1 MRQRRKDDATVDAQF
16 SPSSSPARNQDDT
29 KVGKTSGANATSV
42 YTESAQNASLLKA
55 RCMKDFLARACFVGI
70 FVTENMLH
78 STYFELEVDTMVHP
92 ALAPLPREV
101 AVAVHL
107 VLIVFG
113 FFGAIFVLL
122 SSFDTAGRTA
132 LTKGTSMMLVF
143 MGIITWTW
151 WINRHGMP
159 YWQLDPYP
167 FWDIRCSAE
176 KKNRTVHI
184 LKNISIIGALTIFQQ
199 MAKYEQDAQPAK
211 PSFFEG
217 LITALRPWTF
227 TSTLAPQLVGLA
239 VLRCMLKLELPGYR
253 VTLALLFSLVAVQAT
268 ANLVNSWRDFV
279 KGVDTKESA
288 GDRTLVDNLVSIQ
301 TLQVLIVLSLTCW
314 LSFFFWSVI
323 ATDFSPVVLGLA
335 VLGTFLAIGYTA
347 GPAPLKYLGLG
358 DLAVFVCFGPG
369 VVAYSTTIL
378 VGYVPLEVIVFTVP
392 TTLYVIA
399 ILQANNYR
407 DMEADQHSGARTLA
421 ILLGPRGSLAYYG
434 LLLYSAHAGA
444 VAAGYWYNC
453 LGATASLLV
462 LPQSIWLCLRIQ
474 NQATLRT
481 QDEETAKSAMMF
493 GVALALGI
501 MTMPGTEFSM
511 HGLGATA
518 LVVVVLKLFAD

>member
-1 MRQRRKDDATVDAQF
+1 MGSMTMRKRRQNDATTEAEA
-16 SPSSSPARNQDDT
+16 SPT
-29 KVGKTSGANATSV
+29 KVDTMNGANDAGICKG
-42 YTESAQNASLLKA
+42 SAQNASLLRA
-55 RCMKDFLARACFVGI
+55 RCLKDFLARLCFVGI

-78 STYFELEVDTMVHP
+78 SAYFELEVDTMVHP

-101 AVAVHL
+101 AVAVHV

-151 WINRHGMP
+151 WINRHGKP

-167 FWDIRCSAE
+167 FWDLRCSAE

-184 LKNISIIGALTIFQQ
+184 LKNVSIVGALT
-199 MAKYEQDAQPAK
+199 
-211 PSFFEG
+211 
-217 LITALRPWTF
+217 
-227 TSTLAPQLVGLA
+227 
-239 VLRCMLKLELPGYR
+239 
-253 VTLALLFSLVAVQAT
+253 
-268 ANLVNSWRDFV
+268 
-279 KGVDTKESA
+279 
-288 GDRTLVDNLVSIQ
+288 
-301 TLQVLIVLSLTCW
+301 
-314 LSFFFWSVI
+314 
-323 ATDFSPVVLGLA
+323 
-335 VLGTFLAIGYTA
+335 
-347 GPAPLKYLGLG
+347 
-358 DLAVFVCFGPG
+358 VFICFGPG
-369 VVAYSTTIL
+369 VVAYSSTIL
-378 VGYVPLEVIVFTVP
+378 VGYVPWEVIVFTVP

-407 DMEADQHSGARTLA
+407 DMEADQRTGARTVA
-421 ILLGPRGSLAYYG
+421 ILLGPMGSLAYYG
-434 LLLYSAHAGA
+434 LLLCGAHAGA

-462 LPQSIWLCLRIQ
+462 LPQSIWLCVRIR

-501 MTMPGTEFSM
+501 ITMPGSEFSM
-511 HGLGATA
+511 HGFGATA